1 MFSLFSQEGGCW
13 IGHDA
18 GGSFGFW
25 VEMVICKFF
34 FPSVLLTVWAD
45 IGAETGEGGFKP
57 RLDTLQRAMLEL
69 KISASRQGH
78 V

>member
-1 MFSLFSQEGGCW
+1 
-13 IGHDA
+13 
-18 GGSFGFW
+18 
-25 VEMVICKFF
+25 
-34 FPSVLLTVWAD
+34 VWAD